1 MTNSNFEDSQT
12 NSVSN
17 NPVYSVGEF
26 SHVIK
31 KLVETNFSY
40 VRIRGEISRPSF
52 PGSGHVY
59 FTLKDA
65 DGTIAAIIWKYTIP
79 RLSVKPEEGMEVICT
94 GKITTFAGQ
103 SKYQIIVDNMEIAGE
118 GALLKMLEDRRKK
131 FLAEGL
137 FNPEH
142 KKPIPY
148 LPKIIAVITSPSGA
162 VIKDILHRL
171 SDRFPSHV
179 YIWPVAV
186 QGEGSA
192 KQVSNAIDQLNQ
204 LSKETNVKS
213 PDLIIVARGG
223 GSLEDLWSFNEEIV
237 VRSVFNSSIPIISA
251 VGHET
256 DTTLIDFVSDLRAPT
271 PTGAAEKSV
280 PVRDELKARVGEL
293 GLRIHSS
300 FVSKVNNNKDHLR
313 NLVRL
318 LGKPD
323 QILDNK
329 SQKLDYAYRDLENLF
344 QNIFVD
350 QKNKISQFTQRLLP
364 PKVLINNLHAKKQ
377 LLDTRF
383 RNLIEN
389 LIDKKQT
396 RFISLGKLLE
406 AASFK
411 RVLDRGFSLVM
422 DSDGNPIKL
431 SSQAANKAL
440 VNIKFADETRSAQLD
455 VK

>member
-1 MTNSNFEDSQT
+1 MENI
-12 NSVSN
+12 SN

-40 VRIRGEISRPSF
+40 IRIRGEISRPSF

-65 DGTIAAIIWKYTIP
+65 DGTIAAIIWKYTLP
-79 RLSVKPEEGMEVICT
+79 RLSIRPEEGMEVICT

-103 SKYQIIVDNMEIAGE
+103 SKYQIIVDSMEVAGE

-131 FLAEGL
+131 LLAEGL
-137 FNPEH
+137 FKQEH
-142 KKPIPY
+142 KQRIPY
-148 LPKIIAVITSPSGA
+148 LPAIIGVITSPSGA

-179 YIWPVAV
+179 YLWPVAV
-186 QGEGSA
+186 QGNGSA
-192 KQVSNAIDQLNQ
+192 KQIANAIEQFNQ
-204 LSKETNVKS
+204 FTDKTNIKK
-213 PDLIIVARGG
+213 PDLLIVARGG

-237 VRSVFNSSIPIISA
+237 VRSVFNSSIPVISA

-280 PVRDELKARVGEL
+280 PVRDELLARISEL
-293 GLRIHSS
+293 KLRLNTSYTNKI
-300 FVSKVNNNKDHLR
+300 NNNKDRLKS
-313 NLVRL
+313 LVRL

-323 QILDNK
+323 QIFDNK
-329 SQKLDYAYRDLENLF
+329 NQKLDFIYKDIENLF
-344 QNIFVD
+344 KSVFVK
-350 QKNKISQFTQRLLP
+350 QKNKVKQYTQRLTP
-364 PKVLINNLHAKKQ
+364 PKILINDLEAKTK

-383 RNLIEN
+383 KNYLEN
-389 LIDKKQT
+389 ITSKKET
-396 RFISLGKLLE
+396 KLNSISQLLE
-406 AASFK
+406 ASSFN
-411 RVLDRGFSLVM
+411 RVLDRGFCLVI
-422 DSDGNPIKL
+422 DNEGKPIKQ
-431 SSQAANKAL
+431 SSDAPKHANVK
-440 VNIKFADETRSAQLD
+440 IKFSDEIRSAQLD
-455 VK
+455 L

>member
-1 MTNSNFEDSQT
+1 MENN
-12 NSVSN
+12 SN

-40 VRIRGEISRPSF
+40 IRIRGEISRPSF

-65 DGTIAAIIWKYTIP
+65 DGTIAAIIWKYTLP
-79 RLSVKPEEGMEVICT
+79 RLSIRPVEGMEVICT

-103 SKYQIIVDNMEIAGE
+103 SKYQIIVDSMEVAGE

-131 FLAEGL
+131 LLAEGL
-137 FNPEH
+137 FKQEH

-148 LPKIIAVITSPSGA
+148 LPERIGVITSPSGA

-179 YIWPVAV
+179 YLWPVAV
-186 QGEGSA
+186 QGDVSA
-192 KQVSNAIDQLNQ
+192 IQIANAIDKFNL
-204 LSKETNVKS
+204 LTDKTNIKK
-213 PDLIIVARGG
+213 PDILIVARGG
-223 GSLEDLWSFNEEIV
+223 GSLEDLWSFNEEIL

-280 PVRDELKARVGEL
+280 PVRDELLVRISQLK
-293 GLRIHSS
+293 LRLNKSYTNKI
-300 FVSKVNNNKDHLR
+300 NNNKERLHS
-313 NLVRL
+313 LVRL

-323 QILDNK
+323 QIFNNK
-329 SQKLDYAYRDLENLF
+329 NQKLDFIYKDIDNLF
-344 QNIFVD
+344 KTIFVE
-350 QKNKISQFTQRLLP
+350 KENKIKQNAQRLIP
-364 PKVLINNLHAKKQ
+364 PKILINNLDAKVKILDTKFKNYTENIVSGKETKLNSLSQ
-377 LLDTRF
+377 LLD
-383 RNLIEN
+383 
-389 LIDKKQT
+389 
-396 RFISLGKLLE
+396 SS
-406 AASFK
+406 SFN

-422 DSDGNPIKL
+422 DNECNPIKL
-431 SSQAANKAL
+431 SSEVPYKANVK
-440 VNIKFADETRSAQLD
+440 IKFSDEIRSAQLD
-455 VK
+455 T

>member
-131 FLAEGL
+131 LLAEGL

-344 QNIFVD
+344 QNIVVD
-350 QKNKISQFTQRLLP
+350 QKNKISQFAQRLLP

>member
-1 MTNSNFEDSQT
+1 MEN
-12 NSVSN
+12 VSN

-40 VRIRGEISRPSF
+40 IRIKGEISRPSF

-59 FTLKDA
+59 FTLKDT
-65 DGTIAAIIWKYTIP
+65 DGTIAAIIWKYTLP
-79 RLSVKPEEGMEVICT
+79 RLSIRPEEGMEVICT

-103 SKYQIIVDNMEIAGE
+103 SKYQIIVDNMEVAGE

-131 FLAEGL
+131 LLAEGL

-148 LPKIIAVITSPSGA
+148 LPQIIGVITSPSGA

-186 QGEGSA
+186 QGQGSA
-192 KQVSNAIDQLNQ
+192 KQIADAVDQFNL
-204 LSKETNVKS
+204 LTDKTDIKR
-213 PDLIIVARGG
+213 PDLLIVARGG

-237 VRSVFNSSIPIISA
+237 VRSVFNSIIPVISA

-280 PVRDELKARVGEL
+280 PVRDELKARIGEL
-293 GLRIHSS
+293 GLRLQTSL
-300 FVSKVNNNKDHLR
+300 VSKLNSNKEQLR
-313 NLVRL
+313 SLIRL

-323 QILDNK
+323 KIFENK
-329 SQKLDYAYRDLENLF
+329 NQKLDFIYKDLENLF
-344 QNIFVD
+344 ETIFVD
-350 QKNKISQFTQRLLP
+350 RKNKISQLSQKLLP
-364 PKVLINNLHAKKQ
+364 PKVMIGNLESKKQ
-377 LLDTRF
+377 LLDTKF
-383 RNLIEN
+383 QNIIKNLIEKKETK
-389 LIDKKQT
+389 LISTGQ
-396 RFISLGKLLE
+396 FLE
-406 AASFK
+406 AISFK

-422 DSDGNPIKL
+422 DQDGDPIK
-431 SSQAANKAL
+431 SSAEAPKKSNIQ
-440 VNIKFADETRSAQLD
+440 IKFSDETRTAQLD

>member
-1 MTNSNFEDSQT
+1 MENN
-12 NSVSN
+12 NN

-59 FTLKDA
+59 FTLKDT
-65 DGTIAAIIWKYTIP
+65 DGTIAAIIWKYTMP
-79 RLSVKPEEGMEVICT
+79 RLSIRPEEGMEVICT

-103 SKYQIIVDNMEIAGE
+103 SKYQIIVDNMEVAGE

-131 FLAEGL
+131 LLAEGL
-137 FNPEH
+137 FKQEH

-148 LPKIIAVITSPSGA
+148 LPQIIGVITSSSGA

-179 YIWPVAV
+179 YLWPVAV
-186 QGEGSA
+186 QGQGSA
-192 KQVSNAIDQLNQ
+192 QQIANAIEKFNDFTDQ
-204 LSKETNVKS
+204 TNIKK
-213 PDLIIVARGG
+213 PDLLIVARGG

-237 VRSVFNSSIPIISA
+237 VRAVFNSSIPVISA

-280 PVRDELKARVGEL
+280 PVRDELIARIDEL
-293 GLRIHSS
+293 NLRLKTS
-300 FVSKVNNNKDHLR
+300 FSNKLNNNKDRLN
-313 NLVRL
+313 NLIRL

-323 QILDNK
+323 QIFDNK
-329 SQKLDYAYRDLENLF
+329 NQKLDFIYKDIENLF
-344 QNIFVD
+344 KNIFVE
-350 QKNKISQFTQRLLP
+350 QKNKITQFTQRLIP
-364 PKVLINNLHAKKQ
+364 PKVLINNLEAKQQ
-377 LLDTRF
+377 LLETKF
-383 RNLIEN
+383 KNYLEN
-389 LIDKKQT
+389 ILTNKETKLN
-396 RFISLGKLLE
+396 SLSQLLE
-406 AASFK
+406 ASSFN

-422 DSDGNPIKL
+422 DNNGKPIKL
-431 SSQAANKAL
+431 SSDAAKNAK
-440 VNIKFADETRSAQLD
+440 VMIKFSDEIRSAQLD
-455 VK
+455 S

>member
-103 SKYQIIVDNMEIAGE
+103 SKYQIIVDNMEVAGE

-131 FLAEGL
+131 LLAEGL

-148 LPKIIAVITSPSGA
+148 LPEIIAVITSPSGA

-204 LSKETNVKS
+204 LSKETNVKR

-237 VRSVFNSSIPIISA
+237 VRSVFNSIIPIISA

-300 FVSKVNNNKDHLR
+300 FLSKVNNNKDHLR

-329 SQKLDYAYRDLENLF
+329 SQKLDYTFRDLENLF

-350 QKNKISQFTQRLLP
+350 QKNKISQFAQRLLP
-364 PKVLINNLHAKKQ
+364 PKVLINNLDAKKQ
-377 LLDTRF
+377 LLDTKF

-396 RFISLGKLLE
+396 RFSSLGKLLE

-422 DSDGNPIKL
+422 DNYGNPIKL

>member
-1 MTNSNFEDSQT
+1 MENN
-12 NSVSN
+12 NN

-59 FTLKDA
+59 FTLKDT
-65 DGTIAAIIWKYTIP
+65 DGTIAAIIWKYTMP
-79 RLSVKPEEGMEVICT
+79 RLSIRPEEGMEVICT

-103 SKYQIIVDNMEIAGE
+103 SKYQIIVDNMEVAGE

-131 FLAEGL
+131 LLAEGL
-137 FNPEH
+137 FKQEH

-148 LPKIIAVITSPSGA
+148 LPQIIGVITSPSGA

-179 YIWPVAV
+179 YLWPVAV
-186 QGEGSA
+186 QGQGSA
-192 KQVSNAIDQLNQ
+192 EQIANAIEKFNQFTDQ
-204 LSKETNVKS
+204 TNIKK
-213 PDLIIVARGG
+213 PDLLIVARGG

-237 VRSVFNSSIPIISA
+237 VRAVFNSSIPVISA

-280 PVRDELKARVGEL
+280 PVRDDLIARVGEL
-293 GLRIHSS
+293 NLRLKTS
-300 FVSKVNNNKDHLR
+300 FSNKLNNNKDRLN
-313 NLVRL
+313 NLIRL

-323 QILDNK
+323 QIFDNK
-329 SQKLDYAYRDLENLF
+329 NQNLDFIYKDIENLF
-344 QNIFVD
+344 KNIFVE
-350 QKNKISQFTQRLLP
+350 QKNKITQYAQRLIP
-364 PKVLINNLHAKKQ
+364 PKVLISNLDSKQQ
-377 LLDTRF
+377 LLDTKF
-383 RNLIEN
+383 KNFLEN
-389 LIDKKQT
+389 ILTNKETKLNAFSQ
-396 RFISLGKLLE
+396 LLE
-406 AASFK
+406 ASSFNK
-411 RVLDRGFSLVM
+411 VLDRGFSLVM
-422 DSDGNPIKL
+422 DNDGKPIKL
-431 SSQAANKAL
+431 SSDAPKNAK
-440 VNIKFADETRSAQLD
+440 VKIKFADETRSAQLD
-455 VK
+455 KQS